1 MLQLEDL
8 HLLAALARSASLS
21 EAARR
26 LNVTTPA
33 LSMRLKR
40 LEQGLGASLAVR
52 SAHRLSLSAEGETLA
67 VEAAQILARLT
78 DMADA
83 ARNTQG
89 SLTGSL
95 RVVAPFGYGRLRV
108 APAIVRF
115 AAQHPDLRINLT
127 LAEVPWP
134 TRDDTDLVIHIGTV
148 KDSSWVAYRLATNER
163 WLCASPSYLKRRGVP
178 STPKDL
184 SAHGCICIR
193 ENNDDVTLWHFRS
206 RARNSGAATGLR
218 QSLRINPILSS
229 NDGEVARQWAEKGL
243 GLVLRSQWDAEAA
256 IAAGRLVRVLDDWE
270 FDRADIVALAPT
282 RKGRSPKVELFI
294 ACLSITSPQV
304 D

>member
-8 HLLAALARSASLS
+8 HLLAALAQSASLS

-26 LNVTTPA
+26 LNLTAPA

-40 LEQGLGASLAVR
+40 LEQGLGATLAVR
-52 SAHRLSLSAEGETLA
+52 TAHRLSLSAEGERLA
-67 VEAAQILARLT
+67 VEATAILARLT
-78 DMADA
+78 DMADT

-89 SLTGSL
+89 VLTGSL
-95 RVVAPFGYGRLRV
+95 RVAAPFGYGRLRV

-115 AAQHPDLRINLT
+115 AAMHPALRITLT

-134 TRDDTDLVIHIGTV
+134 SRDDTDLVIHIGAV
-148 KDSSWVAYRLATNER
+148 KDSSWVAYRLASNER

-184 SAHGCICIR
+184 NAHTCICIR

-206 RARNSGAATGLR
+206 RARNSSNAAGTR
-218 QSLRINPILSS
+218 QSLRINPTLSS
-229 NDGEVARQWAEKGL
+229 NDGEVVRQWAEKGL
-243 GLVLRSQWDAEAA
+243 GLLLRSQWDAEAA
-256 IAAGRLVRVLDDWE
+256 IAAGRLVRVLTDWE
-270 FDRADIVALAPT
+270 FDRADIVALAPI
-282 RKGRSPKVELFI
+282 RKGRSPKVEQFI
-294 ACLSITSPQV
+294 ECLKAR
-304 D
+304 